1 MSNGNLITE
10 LRALVGNDGVLEAP
24 DVATRSAG
32 AWRPDN
38 LKAQALVRPKTTEE
52 VSRVLRWCH
61 DHGISVVT
69 QGGLTGLV
77 HGADAAANE
86 VILSLERM
94 RNIENINPRQRTAT
108 VQAGVILQVL
118 QEEAEKHD
126 LSFPL
131 DLGARGTATIGG
143 NAATNAGG
151 NRVIRYGMMRDM
163 VLGLEVVLA
172 DGTIVSSMNQLIKNN
187 AGYDLKHLFIGSEGT
202 LGVITRLV
210 LRLREKPQ
218 SSNVAVVAVP
228 SFDALVRLLKHMD
241 RSLGGTLSAF
251 EVMWQSFYQL
261 VTTSPAK
268 GRPPISQEYP
278 FYALIESL
286 GSDRGHDTTRFNA
299 ALEAAMEQQLIVDAA
314 ISQSDAD
321 CHAFWSLR
329 DDVEQVM
336 HGGMPVIFDVSLPIG
351 EMENYAGNL
360 RAALRAAIGEHKLWI
375 FGHMGDGN
383 LHVIVQVKAQD
394 HATLKPKIEAQVY
407 GGLQSFRGSVSA
419 EHGIGLEKKPWLP
432 VSRNE
437 AELALM
443 RTLKSALDPKSI
455 LNPGKVF

>member
-1 MSNGNLITE
+1 
-10 LRALVGNDGVLEAP
+10 
-24 DVATRSAG
+24 
-32 AWRPDN
+32 
-38 LKAQALVRPKTTEE
+38 
-52 VSRVLRWCH
+52 
-61 DHGISVVT
+61 
-69 QGGLTGLV
+69 
-77 HGADAAANE
+77 
-86 VILSLERM
+86 
-94 RNIENINPRQRTAT
+94 
-108 VQAGVILQVL
+108 VQAGVVLQVL
-118 QEEAEKHD
+118 QEESERHD

-172 DGTIVSSMNQLIKNN
+172 DGTVVSSMNQLIKNN
-187 AGYDLKHLFIGSEGT
+187 TGYDLKHLFIGSEGT

-286 GSDRGHDTTRFNA
+286 GSDRVHDTTRFNA
-299 ALEAAMEQQLIVDAA
+299 ALEVAMEQDLIVDAA

-336 HGGMPVIFDVSLPIG
+336 HGGMPAIFDVSLPIG
-351 EMENYAGNL
+351 EMEDYASNL
-360 RAALRAAIGEHKLWI
+360 RAALPAAIGEHKLWI

-394 HATLKPKIEAQVY
+394 HAALKPKIEAQVY

-443 RTLKSALDPKSI
+443 RTLKTALDAKNI